1 MYFVVEGV
9 QKIWDTQRQRET
21 GYLKTYGHLFKK
33 FHKNIGKELGRA
45 DEEIQ
50 CTSLPSNSLSIYL
63 TPSHTH
69 FITPPGNTF
78 SRWIKNQYGS
88 NRTFMKMH
96 AFLFSRSSHMLR
108 ICFLEFTGEANRN
121 KHCEFLVS
129 WAQISFLHA
138 LSTSMAWSGVVHSII
153 FL

>member
-1 MYFVVEGV
+1 MYFVLEGV
-9 QKIWDTQRQRET
+9 QESMKQTET
-21 GYLKTYGHLFKK
+21 KRNRIFKNLWPS
-33 FHKNIGKELGRA
+33 FQEIFKNIGKELGRA

-50 CTSLPSNSLSIYL
+50 CTSLPLNSLSIYL
-63 TPSHTH
+63 TPSHAH

-78 SRWIKNQYGS
+78 SRWIINQYGS
-88 NRTFMKMH
+88 NRTFMKMY

-121 KHCEFLVS
+121 KHSEFLVS
-129 WAQISFLHA
+129 WVQISFLHA